1 MADQI
6 RVLVVDDIPETRDHL
21 TKLLGFESDIDV
33 VGSAASGHEALE
45 MAVRLSPDVILM
57 DINMPDMDG
66 IAATEQLS
74 SIAPAAAVV
83 MMSVQGEA
91 DYLRRSMLAGAR
103 EFLVKPFSSDELT
116 ASIRQVSARER
127 DKQSRMAAVPVP
139 VGMVAPPTGR
149 VGGSG
154 EPGVVVAVF
163 SPKGGVGRTTV
174 AVNLAVAAATELGK
188 KVVIMD
194 GSFQFGDV
202 GVLLNLN
209 PKSKSI
215 ADLIPE
221 IDAGSLDS
229 LDTFLINHTAGIRV
243 LLAPPSPETAEMITA
258 AGVKTVLDRLRADHD
273 LVVVDCTSYFND
285 TTLAILDA
293 ADIILTMLSLE
304 ITSIKNMRL
313 FLEVAEQLGY
323 ENGKVRLVLN
333 RADSALGIRVA
344 DVEHSIGRKVDE
356 TIVSD
361 GRSVVYALNRGVPF
375 FLSNREAQVSQ
386 DILRLAKSVVGEQ
399 PRPPTTTVARQPR
412 RSRCSHGDECRDSR
426 PLGARRGV
434 GDVPPEANRERPTGC
449 AGAPSSAPPPPGGEL
464 PPSGAPP
471 NVPTTGRLSSQAPV
485 RESFRDVKFRI
496 QSRVIQDL
504 DPKLDLSNQVEVRRQ
519 IEEIFGK
526 VIDEEGLALTRA
538 ERVRMLEQI
547 TDEIIGLGPLE
558 PLLRD
563 ETVTEVMV
571 NGPNQ
576 VYVERTGKL
585 EVTDVV
591 FQNDDH
597 VMRIIDRI
605 VAPLGRRID
614 ESSPMVDARL
624 PDGSRVNAI
633 IPPLSLVGPC
643 ITIRKF
649 SAIPLHR
656 GRPDPVR
663 HR

>member
-33 VGSAASGHEALE
+33 VGSAASGREALE
-45 MAVRLSPDVILM
+45 MASRLSPDVVLM

-74 SIAPAAAVV
+74 SAVPTAAVV

-127 DKQSRMAAVPVP
+127 DKQSRMAVMPMATA
-139 VGMVAPPTGR
+139 GSAGSGGGR
-149 VGGSG
+149 TG
-154 EPGVVVAVF
+154 EPGEPGIIVAVF

-221 IDAGSLDS
+221 LEIGEPDS
-229 LDTFLINHTAGIRV
+229 LDTFLISHTAGIQV

-258 AGVKTVLDRLRADHD
+258 SGVKKILEALRRDHD
-273 LVVVDCTSYFND
+273 LVVVDCTSFFND
-285 TTLAILDA
+285 TTLALLDA
-293 ADIILTMLSLE
+293 ADVILTMLSLE

-323 ENGKVRLVLN
+323 ESGKVRLVLN

-386 DILRLAKSVVGEQ
+386 DILRLATSVVGE
-399 PRPPTTTVARQPR
+399 RSTTTAAV
-412 RSRCSHGDECRDSR
+412 
-426 PLGARRGV
+426 
-434 GDVPPEANRERPTGC
+434 
-449 AGAPSSAPPPPGGEL
+449 
-464 PPSGAPP
+464 
-471 NVPTTGRLSSQAPV
+471 
-485 RESFRDVKFRI
+485 
-496 QSRVIQDL
+496 
-504 DPKLDLSNQVEVRRQ
+504 
-519 IEEIFGK
+519 
-526 VIDEEGLALTRA
+526 
-538 ERVRMLEQI
+538 
-547 TDEIIGLGPLE
+547 
-558 PLLRD
+558 
-563 ETVTEVMV
+563 
-571 NGPNQ
+571 
-576 VYVERTGKL
+576 
-585 EVTDVV
+585 
-591 FQNDDH
+591 
-597 VMRIIDRI
+597 DRK
-605 VAPLGRRID
+605 ATQKK
-614 ESSPMVDARL
+614 
-624 PDGSRVNAI
+624 
-633 IPPLSLVGPC
+633 SLFAW
-643 ITIRKF
+643 R
-649 SAIPLHR
+649 
-656 GRPDPVR
+656 
-663 HR
+663 